1 MKILEKIRKI
11 RKIIME
17 DTPEQLAQG
26 VVDTYLEKK
35 ENGEQNPVDDTV
47 KKALDIIEETNDLN
61 KVKDFL
67 RSLAEKSIEEKDVS
81 EKILTKTSIAVSKK
95 DNIPNNVIAEAVQ
108 EADIEVPDK
117 VIDTIIEEGDIN
129 HFKERIKL
137 IQNVDNK
144 KIIVKRVK
152 DELKMVY
159 NGCDNKQDWEI
170 ASIVTEILGLLKEE
184 DRTTEIQELV
194 HRIVGRK
201 MAENYYDDKRRGTR
215 IYELS
220 KIMSYEEMMEKD
232 LPEIVQREY
241 RILEEEAG
249 EKEDRFSK
257 TDLTKLILDKMA
269 DNIAIKYKETG
280 IFAIPQSNN
289 MKNLTPEEEKRFI
302 KTIQSFS
309 REEITEDEIKD
320 IREQI
325 RGKVTNKQTRE
336 DILINFIKKLPNENK
351 SENIDLLIK
360 LVEGDKTLEMIAML
374 ESSNV
379 LERLEAIPEEKRKQ
393 SIESIGEV
401 LEKRKFIT
409 QTVKFGQNNEKEID
423 VYIKEWEDV
432 R

>member
-423 VYIKEWEDV
+423 VYIKE
-432 R
+432 